1 MKNVFLALVLCAF
14 AAPAFANNHG
24 AAATHD
30 ETQVEKTEVKTTKKK
45 MKAKGKA
52 NANAKKAVEATEGQ
66 PVEGADHAE
75 PAHH

>member
-52 NANAKKAVEATEGQ
+52 SAKKAVEATEGQ
-66 PVEGADHAE
+66 PAEGAEHA
-75 PAHH
+75 

>member
-52 NANAKKAVEATEGQ
+52 SAKKPLKPPKASPPKAPSTLN
-66 PVEGADHAE
+66 PLTTKN
-75 PAHH
+75 